1 MLTAPVAI
9 TLQSLPGPKD
19 QKSYLPVLIYEGIL
33 NVVFLNWMHIQICE
47 RQEFKAFTYTYLL
60 FSFTCTQNY
69 DGRLPMQFFYYF
81 LFNINI
87 TGCRY
92 FNCFLQN
99 YFISYSVI
107 SNTLVQ
113 LIKPRNVIWP
123 LQFFFLP
130 SSMFL
135 FWKSL
140 SKKKKN
146 KQCISQMFFLK
157 KKKKDST
164 CSVRGRTTKACFPC
178 TR

>member
-1 MLTAPVAI
+1 MAI

-33 NVVFLNWMHIQICE
+33 NVVFLNWMYIQICE

-99 YFISYSVI
+99 YFISYLVI

-123 LQFFFLP
+123 LQFIFFFFTSFQYVP
-130 SSMFL
+130 
-135 FWKSL
+135 
-140 SKKKKN
+140 
-146 KQCISQMFFLK
+146 FLK
-157 KKKKDST
+157 KAK
-164 CSVRGRTTKACFPC
+164 
-178 TR
+178 